1 MIINFKDN
9 LSYRFFALI
18 ICLFSVVVSFGQE
31 EAPSEEQISILRY
44 EMLDAS
50 MKVASIE
57 VDKDNA
63 IWFCTNSGIH
73 RIQSIQR
80 QPQSYLSGINIQDVT
95 IDKKGVAYAAGL
107 TELYE
112 VASGQR
118 IDLPSASAIIND
130 IDYYNGV
137 VWVATTEGIYHYRP
151 STGKFKHFTKNNSKL
166 RSDVVHFVVADDLG
180 KLWVGT
186 DDGSIEVTGEKWR
199 GDFKGERVTVSR
211 QNSEGQWFITDE
223 DMYIISKFGRL
234 IAVGLDDKLFQGE
247 LNDFVFDSKGRIY
260 FASDILVR
268 YNPYT
273 EEIESYAD
281 DAGLIS
287 KRCISL
293 ACDKNDNIWIGTQ
306 EGGLYRILFSDIIA
320 EQLAGAIIV
329 DKAPTCSD
337 LADGKL
343 KVSVSGGT
351 KPYKYEWSDRSV
363 RGPSPK
369 GLAGGEYTVTVTD
382 KYNATFVASVD
393 LQTPSPIVMD
403 VVSVDRISGS
413 GKADGKAQ
421 IAVSGGIAPYQI
433 MWSHGKEGLTMTNM
447 RYGKYEVVI
456 KDANGCQHTDF
467 VQVGKDKFL
476 PELDIAKV
484 NIGQKLRINDLYFD
498 ADSSA
503 VKLESHEVLDE
514 LYQFLRDNQSVR
526 IEIGG
531 HTNLIPSAEYCD
543 KLSTARAKNV
553 AKYLVDK
560 GIAQGRIEYKGY
572 GKRDPIDKGTSR
584 TANRK
589 NQRVEVKILSI
600 SG

>member
-1 MIINFKDN
+1 M
-9 LSYRFFALI
+9 
-18 ICLFSVVVSFGQE
+18 FSVLVSFGQE
-31 EAPSEEQISILRY
+31 EAPTEEQISILRY

-73 RIQSIQR
+73 RIHSIQR
-80 QPQSYLSGINIQDVT
+80 QPESYLSGINIQDVT
-95 IDKKGVAYAAGL
+95 IDKKGLAYAAGL

-112 VASGQR
+112 VASGER

-151 STGKFKHFTKNNSKL
+151 STGKFKHFNKKNSKL
-166 RSDVVHFVVADDLG
+166 RSDVVHFVRADELG

-186 DDGSIEVTGEKWR
+186 DDGSVEVTGDKWR
-199 GDFKGERVTVSR
+199 NDFKGERVTVSR
-211 QNSEGQWFITDE
+211 ENSEGQWFITDQ

-234 IAVGLDDKLFQGE
+234 IAVGLDDKLFQGQ

-306 EGGLYRILFSDIIA
+306 EGGLFRILFSDIVA

-329 DKAPTCSD
+329 DKAPRC
-337 LADGKL
+337 ADIGDGRL

-351 KPYKYEWSDRSV
+351 KPYKFQWSDRSM
-363 RGPSPK
+363 RGASPDN
-369 GLAGGEYTVTVTD
+369 LEGGEYTVTVTD

-393 LQTPSPIVMD
+393 LKAPSPLVVD
-403 VVSVDRISGS
+403 VVSVDRISAP
-413 GKADGKAQ
+413 GKSDGKAV
-421 IAVSGGIAPYQI
+421 IAISGGVAPYKAS
-433 MWSHGKEGLTMTNM
+433 WSHGKTGLSMANL
-447 RYGKYEVVI
+447 RYGKYEI
-456 KDANGCQHTDF
+456 NAADANGCTVKAY
-467 VQVGKDKFL
+467 VQVGRDKFL

-484 NIGQKLRINDLYFD
+484 NIGQKLRINELYFD

-514 LYQFLRDNQSVR
+514 LFFFLKENSKVR
-526 IEIGG
+526 VEIGG

-543 KLSTARAKNV
+543 RLSTDRAKNV
-553 AKYLVDK
+553 AKYLYDK
-560 GIAQGRIEYKGY
+560 GIAKGRIEYKGY

-584 TANRK
+584 SANRK

-600 SG
+600 KG